1 VRVSAEDASIVVRP
15 LDRPTL
21 KLADLLK
28 KVTRAN
34 RHHEV
39 DTGGA
44 RGHERS

>member
-28 KVTRAN
+28 KVTGAN